1 MKTRILSAIIAL
13 PIVIFP
19 LYLGGWLTS
28 VLILVAISIGLWEFN
43 RAFKMEEGFIYFL
56 QLLLTLGLFI
66 LQYSRRLEYILISL
80 VLMIIL
86 SFIYYIIRYPKVE
99 LQTVFIGLIGYF
111 YISVMMSHI
120 VLVRNMDQY
129 GHILIWLI
137 LLISFGSDTFAYFT
151 GVFLGKHKLAPKLS
165 PNKTIEGAIGGILG
179 SGILTTLYTFFL
191 AYTETNIELHHFIG
205 FALMGIVGS
214 IFGQFGDMTASAMK
228 RVTKI
233 KDFGTLI
240 PGHGGIVDRMDSII
254 FVAPFVYYASMLIL
268 SL

>member
-1 MKTRILSAIIAL
+1 MKTRILSAIVAL
-13 PIVIFP
+13 PLVILP
-19 LYLGGWLTS
+19 LYFGGWLTTG
-28 VLILVAISIGLWEFN
+28 LIFLAISIGLWEFN
-43 RAFKMEEGFIYFL
+43 RAFKMNNRFIYGIQL
-56 QLLLTLGLFI
+56 IMTLLLFI
-66 LQYSRRLEYILISL
+66 IQHEERLEYILISL
-80 VLMIIL
+80 VLMIVL
-86 SFIYYIIRYPKVE
+86 SFTYYILRYPKLD
-99 LQTVFIGLIGYF
+99 LQSIFIGLIGYF

-120 VLVRNMDQY
+120 VLVRNMPQY

-137 LLISFGSDTFAYFT
+137 LLISFGSDTFAYFS

-165 PNKTIEGAIGGILG
+165 PNKTVEGAIGGVLG
-179 SGILTTLYTFFL
+179 SGILTTLYTLFL
-191 AYTETNIELHHFIG
+191 SYTDTNIQLHHFIG
-205 FALMGIVGS
+205 FALMGILGS

-268 SL
+268 SI

>member
-1 MKTRILSAIIAL
+1 MKTRILSAIVAL
-13 PIVIFP
+13 PIVILP
-19 LYLGGWLTS
+19 LYFGGWLTTA
-28 VLILVAISIGLWEFN
+28 LILIAISIGLWEFN
-43 RAFKMEEGFIYFL
+43 RAFKINEGFIYGL
-56 QLLLTLGLFI
+56 QLVMTVGLFI
-66 LQYSRRLEYILISL
+66 LQQQQRLEYVFVSL
-80 VLMIIL
+80 VLMVIL
-86 SFIYYIIRYPKVE
+86 PFIYYIVCYPKVE
-99 LQTVFIGLIGYF
+99 LQTIFIGMIGYL

-120 VLVRNMDQY
+120 VLVRNMEQY

-137 LLISFGSDTFAYFT
+137 LLISFGSDTFAYFS

-191 AYTETNIELHHFIG
+191 SYTNTDIKMHHFIG
-205 FALMGIVGS
+205 FALMGVIGS
-214 IFGQFGDMTASAMK
+214 IFGQFGDMAASAMK

-268 SL
+268 SM